1 LPSLSKKFA
10 VTQTFK
16 IGQSPFF
23 IKWLFIIHAIAI
35 LAVLTIV
42 LTTVYKI
49 VLVVAILVSL
59 TVYLKKENSFKRLIL
74 RHVEVSGWEIASF
87 ENQFSSIQ
95 LLPSSVLTQYLIVLH
110 YKIQNKKK
118 RAIIICND
126 TMTNGNYR
134 KLLVALK
141 ISGLSKDNV

>member
-1 LPSLSKKFA
+1 MPSLSKKFA
-10 VTQTFK
+10 VPQTFK
-16 IGQSPFF
+16 IGQSPFL
-23 IKWLFIIHAIAI
+23 IKWLFAIHAIAI
-35 LAVLTIV
+35 FAALTIA

-59 TVYLKKENSFKRLIL
+59 IAYLVKENNFIGLTL

-95 LLPSSVLTQYLIVLH
+95 LLPSTVLTQYLIVLH

-126 TMTNGNYR
+126 TMTNDNYR